1 MLNVFLTASH
11 VYVAKGLCCS
21 PDSQTWCFSDQQL
34 KMALGHHETDEVLRV
49 TAEQVCELRDGSSK
63 NFFDEFL

>member
-11 VYVAKGLCCS
+11 VYVDKGLCCS
-21 PDSQTWCFSDQQL
+21 HDSQTWCFSDQRL

-49 TAEQVCELRDGSSK
+49 TAEQVCELGDGSSK